1 MGEPL
6 LLRCTGQTCYTWS
19 VILGLRD
26 KPMRR
31 RQFITLLGGA
41 AAWPVAARAQ
51 QSAMPV
57 IGFIG
62 SATPGAYQPFVSA
75 YHAGLKETGYGEGHN
90 VAIEYRWAQ
99 GEYALLPKMADDL
112 IRARVSVISAA
123 GTPAALVVKAATTS
137 IPIVFVVV
145 DDPAKLGLVAS
156 LSRPGGN
163 ATGMNFVMA
172 ELESKQLG
180 LLHELVPAAT
190 RVGLLVNPNYPL
202 TGPVT
207 RDVIAAASA
216 IGFAIDVVQASNSRE
231 IETAFATLVRNKAD
245 ALLVGP
251 DALLVSRRLQIATLA
266 TRYAIPTLYNVREY
280 AEAGGLM
287 SYGTNQTEAYRQF
300 GVYTGKILK
309 GTKPADLPV
318 IQSTKFELVINLP
331 TARAIGLEIPATLLA
346 RADEVI
352 E

>member
-1 MGEPL
+1 MIG
-6 LLRCTGQTCYTWS
+6 
-19 VILGLRD
+19 
-26 KPMRR
+26 RR
-31 RQFITLLGGA
+31 EFITLLGGA
-41 AAWPVAARAQ
+41 AAAWPLGARAQ
-51 QSAMPV
+51 QPAMPV
-57 IGFIG
+57 IGFLG
-62 SATPGAYQPFVSA
+62 GGTPGAYQPFVSA

-112 IRARVSVISAA
+112 IRARVSVIAAA
-123 GTPAALVVKAATTS
+123 GTPAALVAKAATTS

-180 LLHELVPAAT
+180 LLHELAPAAT

-202 TGPVT
+202 TEPVT

-231 IETAFATLVRNKAD
+231 IEAAFATLVRNKAD

-251 DALLVSRRLQIATLA
+251 DALLLSRRLQIATLA
-266 TRYAIPTLYNVREY
+266 TRHAIPTLYNVREY

-300 GVYTGKILK
+300 GLYTGKILK
-309 GTKPADLPV
+309 GIKPADLPV

>member
-1 MGEPL
+1 M
-6 LLRCTGQTCYTWS
+6 QFNQF
-19 VILGLRD
+19 
-26 KPMRR
+26 RR
-31 RQFITLLGGA
+31 REFITLLGSA
-41 AAWPVAARAQ
+41 AATWPLSTRAQ
-51 QSAMPV
+51 QPAMPV
-57 IGFIG
+57 IGFLG
-62 SATPGAYQPFVSA
+62 GGTPGAYQPFVSA

-112 IRARVSVISAA
+112 IRARVSVIAAA
-123 GTPAALVVKAATTS
+123 GTPAALVAKAATTS

-180 LLHELVPAAT
+180 LLHELAPAAT

-202 TGPVT
+202 TEPVT

-231 IETAFATLVRNKAD
+231 IEAAFATLVRNKAD

-300 GVYTGKILK
+300 GLYTGKILK
-309 GTKPADLPV
+309 GIKPADLPV